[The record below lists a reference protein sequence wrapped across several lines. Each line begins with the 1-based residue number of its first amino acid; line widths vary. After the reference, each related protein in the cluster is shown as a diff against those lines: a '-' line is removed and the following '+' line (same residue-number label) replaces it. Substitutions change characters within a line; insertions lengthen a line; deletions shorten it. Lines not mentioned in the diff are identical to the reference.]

1 MKYKK
6 KKKQKKGLATLV
18 GKKKSNGQ
26 TGRWVQAERK
36 VCITQKPVV
45 N

>member
-1 MKYKK
+1 MIYIKKK

-26 TGRWVQAERK
+26 TG
-36 VCITQKPVV
+36 
-45 N
+45 